1 MKTIATCAAG
11 VLLLSAG
18 SALAAERQVTLAV
31 SNMSCATCG
40 PIVRQSLAR
49 VPGVK
54 HVEVSAEKGTA
65 VVVFDDAETN
75 VSKLVAA
82 TTDAGYPSHALPSKG

>member
-65 VVVFDDAETN
+65 VVVFDDAVTN
-75 VSKLVAA
+75 VSKLVGA
-82 TTDAGYPSHALPSKG
+82 TTNAGYPSHALPSKG